1 MEPPSQEGPT
11 RVRDEDEEREIKQTK
26 QIANKVRPA
35 QRPAWPCR
43 QAWLCVVPA
52 QGVFIRRTGG
62 GTGGREFLLRA
73 SSWQC
78 KDNELVAFNVAANEA
93 RQRSSQMSV
102 KRRRRRNRRE
112 KGWGAK
118 QSQGEGG
125 GSTSVTRRKRM
136 MDEFVICRLNKYVP
150 RTLN

>member
-1 MEPPSQEGPT
+1 MELPSQEGPT

-35 QRPAWPCR
+35 QRPAWPYR

-52 QGVFIRRTGG
+52 QGVFIRREQEGG
-62 GTGGREFLLRA
+62 RGGRELLLRA

-112 KGWGAK
+112 RGWGASK
-118 QSQGEGG
+118 ARGREEEARQSHGAKG
-125 GSTSVTRRKRM
+125 
-136 MDEFVICRLNKYVP
+136 
-150 RTLN
+150 